1 MKMKDN
7 KEFIG
12 YVGTYTKE
20 NSEGIY
26 KFILDTEAKKIGNVT
41 LAAKLDN
48 PTYVTINRNNEYLYS
63 VVKEGESGG
72 VAAYSMDS
80 HTGELKAKNRQVVE
94 GASPC
99 HISVDSGNHTVVTA
113 NYHKGTI
120 ESFEINEENGTVN
133 PASSI
138 MAHEGSGP
146 NKERQEKPHAHYAG
160 YTPDEKYVVGVDLGI
175 DKIITYEVKDSTLI
189 EVNSLSVNPGSGP
202 RHIAFHPNG
211 KYAYV
216 MTELSSE
223 VIALTYNSEEGS
235 FTELQYISTLPEQF
249 DENSQGSAIHI
260 SSDGRFVYAG
270 NRGHNSIA
278 VYSVDQNSGQLTFVE
293 HTSTEGNWPRDFVLD
308 PTEKFL
314 VATNEKSHNLVLFS
328 RDESTGKLTLLQSDV
343 AVPEPVCVK
352 FLNV

>member
-1 MKMKDN
+1 MKDN

-26 KFILDTEAKKIGNVT
+26 KFTLDTEAKKISNVT

-72 VAAYSMDS
+72 VAAYSINS
-80 HTGELKAKNRQVVE
+80 KTGELTEENRQVVE

-99 HISVDSGNHTVVTA
+99 HVSVDSGNHTVVTA

-120 ESFEINEENGTVN
+120 ESFEVNEDGTIN
-133 PASSI
+133 PATSI

-146 NKERQEKPHAHYAG
+146 NKERQEKPHAHYGG

-175 DKIITYEVKDSTLI
+175 DKIITYEIKDSVLT
-189 EVNSLSVNPGSGP
+189 EVNRLSVNPGSGP
-202 RHIAFHPNG
+202 RHITFHPNG

-223 VIALTYNSEEGS
+223 VIVLTYNPAEGS
-235 FTELQYISTLPEQF
+235 FTELQYISTIPEEF
-249 DENSQGSAIHI
+249 DENNQGSAIHI

-270 NRGHNSIA
+270 NRGHNSIT
-278 VYSVDQNSGQLTFVE
+278 VFSVDKNSGKLTFME

-314 VATNEKSHNLVLFS
+314 IATNEKSHNLVLFL
-328 RDESTGKLTLLQSDV
+328 RNETTGKLTLLQSDV

-352 FLNV
+352 FLNA

>member
-1 MKMKDN
+1 MKDN

-26 KFILDTEAKKIGNVT
+26 KFTLDTEAKKISNVT

-72 VAAYSMDS
+72 VAAYSINS
-80 HTGELKAKNRQVVE
+80 KTGELTEENRQVVE

-99 HISVDSGNHTVVTA
+99 HVSVDSGNHTVVTA

-120 ESFEINEENGTVN
+120 ESFEVNEDGTIN
-133 PASSI
+133 PATSI

-175 DKIITYEVKDSTLI
+175 DKIITYEIKDSVLT
-189 EVNSLSVNPGSGP
+189 EVNRLSVNPGSGP
-202 RHIAFHPNG
+202 RHITFHPNG

-223 VIALTYNSEEGS
+223 VIVLTYNPAEGS
-235 FTELQYISTLPEQF
+235 FTELQYISTIPEEF
-249 DENSQGSAIHI
+249 DENNQGSAIHI

-270 NRGHNSIA
+270 NRGHNSIT
-278 VYSVDQNSGQLTFVE
+278 VFSVDKNSGKLTFVE

-328 RDESTGKLTLLQSDV
+328 RNESTGKLTLLQSDV

>member
-1 MKMKDN
+1 M
-7 KEFIG
+7 
-12 YVGTYTKE
+12 
-20 NSEGIY
+20 
-26 KFILDTEAKKIGNVT
+26 
-41 LAAKLDN
+41 
-48 PTYVTINRNNEYLYS
+48 IN
-63 VVKEGESGG
+63 
-72 VAAYSMDS
+72 S
-80 HTGELKAKNRQVVE
+80 HTGELEEQNRQVVE

-99 HISVDSGNHTVVTA
+99 HLSVDSGNQTVVTA

-120 ESFEINEENGTVN
+120 ESFEVDEKNGTVN

-138 MAHEGSGP
+138 MAHEGLGP

-175 DKIITYEVKDSTLI
+175 DKLITYEIKDSALK

-223 VIALTYNSEEGS
+223 VIVLTYYSEEGS
-235 FTELQYISTLPEQF
+235 FTDCSIFLLFQKNLMEIVKGVLFIFLLMAVLYMRRI
-249 DENSQGSAIHI
+249 
-260 SSDGRFVYAG
+260 V
-270 NRGHNSIA
+270 GHNSIA
-278 VYSVDQNSGQLTFVE
+278 VFSVDQNSGELTFIA

-314 VATNEKSHNLVLFS
+314 IATNEKSHNLVLFS
-328 RDESTGKLTLLQSDV
+328 RNKSTGKLTLLQSDV
-343 AVPEPVCVK
+343 VVPEPVCVK

>member
-1 MKMKDN
+1 MKMTDN

-26 KFILDTEAKKIGNVT
+26 TFTLNTEAQKVSNVT

-48 PTYVTINRNNEYLYS
+48 PTYVTVSKNNQYLYS

-72 VAAYSMDS
+72 IAAYSIS
-80 HTGELKAKNRQVVE
+80 HTGELTEQNRQVVE

-99 HISVDSGNHTVVTA
+99 HISVDSGNRTVVTA

-120 ESFEINEENGTVN
+120 ESFVVNEVGGTVN
-133 PASSI
+133 AATSI
-138 MAHEGSGP
+138 ITHEGSGP

-175 DKIITYEVKDSTLI
+175 DKIITYEIKDSKLK
-189 EVNSLSVNPGSGP
+189 EVNSLSVKAGSGP

-211 KYAYV
+211 KHAYV

-223 VIALTYNSEEGS
+223 VIALSYNPKEGS
-235 FTELQYISTLPEQF
+235 FTELQYISTIPKEF
-249 DENSQGSAIHI
+249 DDNSQGSAIHI
-260 SSDGRFVYAG
+260 SADGRFVYAG

-278 VYSVDQNSGQLTFVE
+278 VFSVDQNSGQLTFVA

-314 VATNEKSHNLVLFS
+314 IATNEKSHNLVLFS
-328 RDESTGKLTLLQSDV
+328 RNETTGKLTLLQSDV
-343 AVPEPVCVK
+343 VVPEPVCVK

>member
-26 KFILDTEAKKIGNVT
+26 KFTLDVEAKKISNVT

-72 VAAYSMDS
+72 VAAYSIDS

-99 HISVDSGNHTVVTA
+99 HISVDRGNHTVVTA

-133 PASSI
+133 LASSI

-175 DKIITYEVKDSTLI
+175 DKIITYEVKDSTLT
-189 EVNSLSVNPGSGP
+189 EVNRLSVNPGSGP
-202 RHIAFHPNG
+202 RHITFHPNG

-223 VIALTYNSEEGS
+223 VIVLTYNPAEGS
-235 FTELQYISTLPEQF
+235 FTELQYISTVPEEF
-249 DENSQGSAIHI
+249 DENNQGSAIHI
-260 SSDGRFVYAG
+260 SSDGCFVYAG

-343 AVPEPVCVK
+343 VVPEPVCVK
-352 FLNV
+352 FVNA

>member
-1 MKMKDN
+1 MKMTEN
-7 KEFIG
+7 KELIG

-26 KFILDTEAKKIGNVT
+26 TFTLHTEAQKVSNVT

-48 PTYVTINRNNEYLYS
+48 PTYVTISKNNQYLYS

-72 VAAYSMDS
+72 VAAYSINS
-80 HTGELKAKNRQVVE
+80 HTGELQAKNRQVVE

-120 ESFEINEENGTVN
+120 ESFVVNEETGTVN
-133 PASSI
+133 AAKSI
-138 MAHEGSGP
+138 VTHEGSGP

-175 DKIITYEVKDSTLI
+175 DKIITYGIKDSTLK
-189 EVNSLSVNPGSGP
+189 EVNSLSVHPGSGP
-202 RHIAFHPNG
+202 RHITFHPDG

-223 VIALTYNSEEGS
+223 VIVLTYHPEEGS
-235 FTELQYISTLPEQF
+235 FTELQYISTVPEEF
-249 DENSQGSAIHI
+249 DGNSQGSAIHI
-260 SSDGRFVYAG
+260 SSDGRFVYVA
-270 NRGHNSIA
+270 NRGHNSIS
-278 VYSVDQNSGQLTFVE
+278 VFSVDQNSGQLTFVE

-308 PTEKFL
+308 PTGKFL
-314 VATNEKSHNLVLFS
+314 IATNEKSHNLVLFS
-328 RDESTGKLTLLQSDV
+328 RNETTGKLTLLQSDV
-343 AVPEPVCVK
+343 VVPEPVCVK

>member
-26 KFILDTEAKKIGNVT
+26 KFTLDTEAKKISNVT
-41 LAAKLDN
+41 LAAKLNN
-48 PTYVTINRNNEYLYS
+48 PTYVTINRKNEYLYS

-72 VAAYSMDS
+72 VAAYSINS
-80 HTGELKAKNRQVVE
+80 KTGELTEENRQVVE

-99 HISVDSGNHTVVTA
+99 HVSVDSGNHTVVTA

-120 ESFEINEENGTVN
+120 ESFEVNEDGTIN
-133 PASSI
+133 PATSI

-160 YTPDEKYVVGVDLGI
+160 HTPDEKYVVGVDLGI
-175 DKIITYEVKDSTLI
+175 DKIITYEIKDSRLT
-189 EVNSLSVNPGSGP
+189 EVNRLSVNPGSGP
-202 RHIAFHPNG
+202 RHITFHPNG

-223 VIALTYNSEEGS
+223 VIVLTYNPAEGS
-235 FTELQYISTLPEQF
+235 FTELQYISTIPEAF
-249 DENSQGSAIHI
+249 GENNQGSAIHI

-278 VYSVDQNSGQLTFVE
+278 VFSVDQNSGQLTFVE

-328 RDESTGKLTLLQSDV
+328 RNESTGKLTLLQSDV